1 MKFTTDIWNEDDRE
15 KRGFLWSYYLQQ
27 VDESI
32 RNLRLSPNYKQLKDH
47 TIQLKNIVAFISDF
61 KENNQE
67 LTGVD
72 LSQLKLIYTPNITD
86 ESLLNRVSEIEERYL
101 PELSK
106 RYHEFLQLK
115 DFLYSMVSIE
125 TVGIEQMYSKEG
137 YLFLKHKNERKIQS
151 YSYFISNYVNE
162 HERTLVKLTPINEF
176 NYELQYNYIHYKM
189 QLNKRHNYNLNCYL
203 IETEV
208 DLPTQPTFIPIAK
221 GKLSRYLQSA

>member
-1 MKFTTDIWNEDDRE
+1 MKITTDIWNEVDKE

-32 RNLRLSPNYKQLKDH
+32 RSLKLSPNYKELKNN
-47 TIQLKNIVAFISDF
+47 TIQLKNIVAFMTDF
-61 KENNQE
+61 KENNLE
-67 LTGVD
+67 LSGVD
-72 LSQLKLIYTPNITD
+72 LTQLKLIYTPNISD
-86 ESLLNRVSEIEERYL
+86 ESLFNRISEIEERYL
-101 PELSK
+101 PQLNK
-106 RYHEFLQLK
+106 RYQEYLQLK
-115 DFLYSMVSIE
+115 EFLYSVVSIK

-162 HERTLVKLTPINEF
+162 NKRTLVKLTPLDQF

-208 DLPTQPTFIPIAK
+208 DLPTQSSFIPIAK
-221 GKLSRYLQSA
+221 GTLSRYLESA